1 MFKQKII
8 KKICLL
14 LSCILI
20 MLILYL
26 FPKTDTINTYI
37 PKTSYNV
44 SNISDSLYVLDQN
57 GYVSRIK
64 IALKEANTD
73 LKALEMIKYLTINEE
88 SSKILP
94 EGFEGVIPEKTK
106 VLDYKLDNNT
116 LIINFSKELLNIS
129 KQNER
134 KLIESLIYSL
144 TSIKG
149 IDNISILV
157 NNNKLEKLPYSNEKL
172 NDKLDKTYGINKEYD
187 IDSIKD
193 TTMTTVYYLSK
204 NSSLEYYIPISK
216 VTNDN
221 SSKIEIIIKELTS
234 SPTYETNLMSYL
246 NSETTLKNYE
256 ILDKELS
263 LDFNSEI
270 LSDVTKGDIL
280 EEVTYAINLSVK
292 NNYDVEY
299 VSYNVENKKIATFAL
314 KDLE

>member
-64 IALKEANTD
+64 IALKETNTD

-88 SSKILP
+88 SSKMLP
-94 EGFEGVIPEKTK
+94 EGFKGVIPEKTK

-157 NNNKLEKLPYSNEKL
+157 NNNKLDKLPYSNEKL
-172 NDKLDKTYGINKEYD
+172 SDKLDKTYGINKEYD

>member
-1 MFKQKII
+1 MNKETIDTSYE
-8 KKICLL
+8 LL

-20 MLILYL
+20 MLVLYL

-37 PKTSYNV
+37 PKTSYNI
-44 SNISDSLYVLDQN
+44 SNISDSLYTIDSN

-64 IALKEANTD
+64 IALKESDTA
-73 LKALEMIKYLTINEE
+73 LKALEMIKYLTIKEKA
-88 SSKILP
+88 SKMLP
-94 EGFEGVIPEKTK
+94 EGFEEIIPKNTK
-106 VLDYKLDNNT
+106 ILDYKLENNT
-116 LIINFSKELLNIS
+116 FTINFSKEFLNIK

-149 IDNISILV
+149 IDNITILV
-157 NNNKLEKLPYSNEKL
+157 NNNKLDKLPYSSEKL
-172 NDKLDKTYGINKEYD
+172 NEKLDKTFGINKEYN

-193 TTMTTVYYLSK
+193 TSMTTIYYLSK

-216 VTNDN
+216 ITNDN

-234 SPTYETNLMSYL
+234 SPIYETNLMSYL

-280 EEVTYAINLSVK
+280 EEVTYAINLSIK
-292 NNYDVEY
+292 NNYDIDY
-299 VSYNVENKKIATFAL
+299 VSYNVENKKIATFDL
-314 KDLE
+314 KELE